1 MKRDRIKT
9 LLLAE
14 ALICAL
20 LALALWLFEGD
31 AFSVAGFPGSAVGQG
46 LSALAA
52 SGRFGFAL
60 AFTLYAAV
68 ILLPLYALVHIAARR
83 ELKPEDALL
92 VLIAFAAACAL
103 FPHGWTTYWST
114 SAEALFPRLA
124 WQWLIFALLAG
135 WVVLRLLRRVSGG
148 DTQELLK
155 LFRALL
161 ILAAAYFVF
170 EVCFAEFAG
179 LFSAVDALKAGNTA
193 FTVDTVLPAAT
204 DITGSKSLVFSYVVL
219 ALRFAAGTD
228 GYFPGDE
235 THPQD
240 FDLIEGNACAISL
253 AKIGNTP
260 WAQCFA
266 TFVPDE
272 IPTAHAARFQA
283 QIMAHMSGQAMLNHD
298 RMVNVRSAADIRPAL
313 KDGKVACIHT
323 IENATFFAEDP
334 ALIEVLKSLG
344 VLMSSLSWNAQGP
357 LASGHDTHAGLTAAG
372 IEALTQMEHAGMVLD
387 VSHLNDECFDEVVAH
402 ATRPFVA
409 SHSNSR
415 AVCGVKRNLTDDQFR
430 TIRDMGG
437 IVGLNYCSEFL
448 SNDATDKTA
457 ADVTFDQLAAHIEH
471 WLDLGGEDVI
481 ALGGDWDGATVPA
494 FLSDASKMPE
504 FQNILSKH
512 FGKTVMQK
520 LCSDNALA
528 FFERY

>member
-20 LALALWLFEGD
+20 LALALWFFEGD

-68 ILLPLYALVHIAARR
+68 ILLPLYALVHIGARR

-103 FPHGWTTYWST
+103 FPHGWTAYWST

-135 WVVLRLLRRVSGG
+135 WVVLRLLRRFSGG

-179 LFSAVDALKAGNTA
+179 LFSAVDALKAGNSA
-193 FTVDTVLPAAT
+193 FTTDTVLPVAT

-219 ALRFAAGTD
+219 ALRFAAEVLPTLLAAATA
-228 GYFPGDE
+228 YFSTRWKTARLRRRAPPTRQSSPNGVSRCSSSACCSPSRS
-235 THPQD
+235 TFYRRFARRSSSAQAFRFLFLFWSCASCSPRFSVHGSSPRTSP
-240 FDLIEGNACAISL
+240 LRRTTTSLSEGAAMAITVHL
-253 AKIGNTP
+253 
-260 WAQCFA
+260 
-266 TFVPDE
+266 D
-272 IPTAHAARFQA
+272 
-283 QIMAHMSGQAMLNHD
+283 
-298 RMVNVRSAADIRPAL
+298 
-313 KDGKVACIHT
+313 
-323 IENATFFAEDP
+323 
-334 ALIEVLKSLG
+334 EVLK
-344 VLMSSLSWNAQGP
+344 AR
-357 LASGHDTHAGLTAAG
+357 
-372 IEALTQMEHAGMVLD
+372 GMTSKEL
-387 VSHLNDECFDEVVAH
+387 CA
-402 ATRPFVA
+402 
-409 SHSNSR
+409 
-415 AVCGVKRNLTDDQFR
+415 
-430 TIRDMGG
+430 
-437 IVGLNYCSEFL
+437 IVGITEANLSILRSGKAKGVRFATLNRICCALECNVGDIL
-448 SNDATDKTA
+448 QCDGELEA
-457 ADVTFDQLAAHIEH
+457 EH
-471 WLDLGGEDVI
+471 E
-481 ALGGDWDGATVPA
+481 
-494 FLSDASKMPE
+494 E
-504 FQNILSKH
+504 
-512 FGKTVMQK
+512 
-520 LCSDNALA
+520 
-528 FFERY
+528 